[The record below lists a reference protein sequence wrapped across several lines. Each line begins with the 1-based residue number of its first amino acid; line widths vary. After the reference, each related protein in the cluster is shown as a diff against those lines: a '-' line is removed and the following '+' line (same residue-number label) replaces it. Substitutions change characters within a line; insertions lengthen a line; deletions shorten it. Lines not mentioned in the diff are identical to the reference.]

1 MSVERKLHFQ
11 ELAGPEDFPRWRED
25 LKAYLMMKGSWHN
38 VVVPRK
44 GAPAAAADPDKDER
58 ALGTIMCHLDGR
70 FRYIVMEAATAKEA
84 FESLV
89 AAFIKPT
96 GSRIHDLSQQITNLQ
111 MRGEESMAS
120 YLSRGL
126 ELALRLK
133 ELKLEWAM
141 DQLPNFLLKGLDS
154 RYHSLREIILNTLPS
169 GEAPDFEDIREKLL
183 GAESRMQWDYGR
195 SSEVAMATI
204 QGGGG
209 RGGGRGSSGDRG
221 GRGGGG
227 GGRGAGNDN
236 RPTCPCCQKKGHT
249 ADTCW
254 QLHPELRP
262 PPREEEE
269 KGKAITLAL
278 VECSMAS
285 WSRPPPSHLSFVMDN
300 AASSHSVRDRSL
312 LTDIVKEE
320 TEVQG
325 QYGKGL
331 VKERG
336 TARFHYGPKNQVV
349 ILSNCLHSPDAEYD
363 IFSLMAAER
372 EGAFYRQGGGTLH
385 VNCKGVHLVS
395 QRNVENKEPYL
406 LHLRPFQPGQE
417 TAAATVVGA
426 PAPTAALWHARMGHA
441 APKQLAQMVRE
452 GAVTGIGVPA
462 KDFDKLAEQ
471 QCEPCL
477 QGKQT
482 RSSLPA
488 WPSDLPPVT
497 ACGEVVHTDVWGPYS
512 SPDRDGNV
520 SFVSVLDDHSASVE
534 IRLLKSKGQAGDQLL
549 GVVRRWEKQFH
560 HEVAAIRSDNGRE
573 FVQRALDEWCAKEG
587 MQRQKSAPYHP
598 EQNGK
603 AERLNRTL
611 LEKVRCM
618 LHGAGLEDKLQLW
631 GECLQTACFVYNRTA
646 QQGLG
651 GKTPHEVFTGVKPD
665 VAHLRTFG
673 CVAYVYVPKEQ
684 RSHKLQARS
693 RKGIYLGVDADSKG
707 YRVLL
712 DGKVVVS
719 PDVKFDE
726 TDTYPSSPS
735 GAGEEEEEIV
745 PPHVA
750 EEEEDSYGEFETADG
765 SGSGKP
771 DSPGGRAEAVVSPAA
786 AAPVIRRS
794 VRQEEIKQRKAAE
807 MSAAAIGV
815 PASSDEPTVA
825 EALKSPEWTAA
836 MAEEISSLQDYG
848 TWKLVDLPKGVRVL
862 GSLWVLST
870 KRNEDGS
877 IRRHK
882 ARLVANGSWQMPG
895 FDVFETAAPTSSKT
909 TLRCLLSKVAGENME
924 MRQLD
929 VRVAFLNG
937 ELEEE
942 IYIRQPQGFD
952 DGSGRV
958 CKLLKALYGLRQ
970 APRQW
975 HAKLKEVLL
984 GLGFEV
990 SESDPCLFILR
1001 RKIGDLYL
1009 LVYVD
1014 DMKLAAPE
1022 GDTASLDAITKQLEQ
1037 HFDIH
1042 DEGEPRV
1049 FIGMEI
1055 SRDRE
1060 QRTIRLTQS
1069 GYAGRIVER
1078 FGGHIG
1084 SVRSLPMTEGL
1095 RLRAAAEGEEIDV
1108 SVYPYREIVGSLLYL
1123 AHCTRPDISY
1133 AVASLARY
1141 MHKPGVQHWTAAVN
1155 LLGYLKGTRG
1165 MGLTYGG
1172 GGAGSDGHQLVVYG
1186 DADFGGDLDQRR
1198 STTGYVTMVNGGAI
1212 GWQSKLQPTVALS
1225 TLEAEYQAASMAARE
1240 ALQQRKAFE
1249 DLSMGLGD
1257 APVVI
1262 KCDNQGTISQIKNP
1276 LGSVRTKHI
1285 DVIHHFVRD
1294 RVERG
1299 EVVMEYCPT
1308 KLMVADILTKA
1319 LGDEAFRACRAGLGL
1334 V

>member
-1 MSVERKLHFQ
+1 MSH
-11 ELAGPEDFPRWRED
+11 
-25 LKAYLMMKGSWHN
+25 LMMKGAWHD

-44 GAPAAAADPDKDER
+44 RAEGAVAAALDQDKDEK

-70 FRYIVMEAATAKEA
+70 FRYIVVDAATAREA

-89 AAFIKPT
+89 TAFIKPT
-96 GSRIHDLSQQITNLQ
+96 GTRINDLSQQITTLQ
-111 MRGEESMAS
+111 MKGEESMAS

-126 ELALRLK
+126 ELAVRLK
-133 ELKLEWAM
+133 ELKHDWAM
-141 DQLPNFLLKGLDS
+141 DQLPNFLLRGLDS
-154 RYHSLREIILNTLPS
+154 RYNNLREIILNTLSS
-169 GEAPDFEDIREKLL
+169 GEAPEFEDIREKLL
-183 GAESRMQWDYGR
+183 NAESRMKRDYGLSNDR
-195 SSEVAMATI
+195 EVAMAAI

-209 RGGGRGSSGDRG
+209 RGGGRGFGSG
-221 GRGGGG
+221 GRGGHGGG
-227 GGRGAGNDN
+227 GGRGAGYDT
-236 RPTCPCCQKKGHT
+236 RPTCPCCKKKGHT

-254 QLHPELRP
+254 TLHPELRP
-262 PPREEEE
+262 PRAAPEEEE
-269 KGKAITLAL
+269 KGKAITLAV
-278 VECSMAS
+278 VESSMTS
-285 WSRPPPSHLSFVMDN
+285 WSRPPHSHLSFVMDN

-312 LTDIVKEE
+312 LTDIVKED
-320 TEVQG
+320 TEVHG

-336 TARFHYGPKNQVV
+336 TARFLYGPDNVV
-349 ILSNCLHSPDAEYD
+349 VTLRNCLYSPDAEYN
-363 IFSLMAAER
+363 IFSLMAAEK
-372 EGAFYRQGGGTLH
+372 EGAVYTQGGGTIDVL
-385 VNCKGVHLVS
+385 CRGVHITS
-395 QRNVENKEPYL
+395 QRNMEDKEPYL
-406 LHLRPFQPGQE
+406 LHLRPFQPGRE
-417 TAAATVVGA
+417 IAAATVVGA

-441 APKQLAQMVRE
+441 APKRLAQMVRE

-462 KDFDKLAEQ
+462 RDFDKLAEQ

-482 RSSLPA
+482 RSSLPK
-488 WPSDLPPVT
+488 WPSDMPSVA

-512 SPDRDGNV
+512 TPDLEGNV
-520 SFVSVLDDHSASVE
+520 SFVSVLDGYSGYAEILPLRSKDQASD
-534 IRLLKSKGQAGDQLL
+534 RLL
-549 GVVRRWEKQFH
+549 GVVRRWGTQFH
-560 HEVAAIRSDNGRE
+560 HKVAAIRSDNGRE
-573 FVQRALDEWCAKEG
+573 FVQRALEEWYAKEG
-587 MQRQKSAPYHP
+587 IQHQKTAPYHP

-611 LEKVRCM
+611 LEKMRCM

-646 QQGLG
+646 QEGLG

-665 VAHLRTFG
+665 VAHLRAFG
-673 CVAYVYVPKEQ
+673 CVAYVFVPKEQ
-684 RSHKLQARS
+684 RTHKLQSRS
-693 RKGIYLGVDADSKG
+693 RKGIYLGVAKDSKA

-712 DGKVVVS
+712 DGVVHVS
-719 PDVKFDE
+719 PDVSFDE
-726 TDTYPSSPS
+726 TDTYLPFPS
-735 GAGEEEEEIV
+735 GAEEEEEEV
-745 PPHVA
+745 PPPPHVA

-765 SGSGKP
+765 SGSGEP
-771 DSPGGRAEAVVSPAA
+771 DSPGGRAEAVVTPSA
-786 AAPVIRRS
+786 AAPVIRKSARL
-794 VRQEEIKQRKAAE
+794 EEKQRRAE
-807 MSAAAIGV
+807 MSAAAVGV
-815 PASSDEPTVA
+815 PVSSDEPTVA
-825 EALKSPEWTAA
+825 EALKSAEWTAA
-836 MAEEISSLQDYG
+836 MAEEISSLEDYG
-848 TWKLVDLPKGVRVL
+848 TWKLVDLPKGERVL

-877 IRRHK
+877 IRRRK

-909 TLRCLLSKVAGENME
+909 TLRCLLSKVAVENME

-958 CKLLKALYGLRQ
+958 CKLQKALYGLRQ

-984 GLGFEV
+984 GLGFVV
-990 SESDPCLFILR
+990 SESDPCLYILR

-1009 LVYVD
+1009 LIYVD

-1060 QRTIRLTQS
+1060 QRIIRLTQS

-1095 RLRAAAEGEEIDV
+1095 RLRSAAEGEEIDI

-1141 MHKPGVQHWTAAVN
+1141 MQKPGVQHWTAAVN

-1172 GGAGSDGHQLVVYG
+1172 ARSDGHQLVVYG

-1262 KCDNQGTISQIKNP
+1262 KCDNQGAISQIKNP

-1319 LGDEAFRACRAGLGL
+1319 LGDEAYRACRAGLGL